1 MLPTLRGRISSNG
14 WAVAAIVAA
23 ILLANAPYLVD
34 AADPNPLPY
43 LSGLAEVYKPGPVAG
58 QSTVDPSNGYVS
70 QALGRL
76 AAEDI
81 IHGHLPWWN
90 PNEGTGNPL
99 FGEIESAALFPPTL
113 LNLIGNGQLYER
125 ILLELIG
132 ALSTFALLRRLGLNR
147 TASVAGGVLF
157 GLNGTY
163 AWFAYAAMYPVA
175 FLPLMLLG
183 IERAYAA
190 ARLGARGGWRLLA
203 IAAALSAYAG
213 FPETTYIDALLAVVW
228 FLWRCGSIE
237 PVHRRAFIAKGAMG
251 GALAL
256 LLAAPFIVAG
266 GVYASSSYNGNHA
279 NGAFGAVHLPG
290 ASLPMVL
297 MPYVYGPILGAPAL
311 VAETRHI
318 WSSSGGYLSIAVV
331 MLGCVGLFA
340 RGRRGLRIVLAAWIV
355 LVFSRMYGQVPLLGH
370 VLGVLPGMDNVA
382 FYRYADPVLEL
393 PVIILVALGIH
404 DVMTVEEHRRL
415 LLWAGLGALG
425 LIAIAALG
433 AHSLA
438 ARDGGPF
445 IAHFW
450 ESIAWGA
457 FLAVAAIATGRVA
470 RAGLRGRLLV
480 AIVAVDALV
489 LFMVPE
495 LSAPQ
500 NIVLDH
506 GPTTFLRTHLG
517 LQRFYTLYAVQPNY
531 GSYYGEASLN
541 LLEPSVPLVFARY
554 SYYHLDRG
562 APPTHLTGTPV
573 DRFPGTPSPQAELV
587 SNVAGFRAAA
597 VSYVLQL
604 RGQTPLPA
612 GDFKQV
618 LVTATTVVYRVLGA
632 EPFFTASGCTTR
644 ASGYASVLVDCP
656 RPTTL
661 VRRETDLSGW
671 SAAIDGRSV
680 PIHPTTGVF
689 QAVTVPTGTHRVTFS
704 YAPPAIVW
712 AEVAFLLGI
721 LGIAVGTSRRGRGML
736 P

>member
-1 MLPTLRGRISSNG
+1 MSRGRISSSG

-23 ILLANAPYLVD
+23 IMLANVPYLVD

-43 LSGLAEVYKPGPVAG
+43 LSALAAVYKPGPVAG

-70 QALGRL
+70 QALGRR

-90 PNEGTGNPL
+90 PDEGTGNPL
-99 FGEIESAALFPPTL
+99 FGEMESAAMFPPTL
-113 LNLIGNGQLYER
+113 LYLIGNGQLYER

-147 TASVAGGVLF
+147 TASVAGGVLY

-163 AWFAYAAMYPVA
+163 AWFAYAAMYPIA
-175 FLPLMLLG
+175 FLPLVLLG

-190 ARLGARGGWRLLA
+190 AQLRARGGWRLLA

-213 FPETTYIDALLAVVW
+213 FPETTYIDALFAIVW
-228 FLWRCGSIE
+228 FLWRCRSIE
-237 PVHRRAFIAKGAMG
+237 PARRRAFIAKGTMG
-251 GALAL
+251 GAVAL
-256 LLAAPFIVAG
+256 LLAAPFIIAG
-266 GVYASSSYNGNHA
+266 AVYTGSSYNGGHA

-290 ASLPMVL
+290 AALPMAL
-297 MPYVYGPILGAPAL
+297 MPYVYGPILAAPAL

-331 MLGCVGLFA
+331 MLGCVGLLA

-370 VLGVLPGMDNVA
+370 VIGVLPGMDNVA

-393 PVIILVALGIH
+393 PVIILVALAIN
-404 DVMTVEEHRRL
+404 DVMTVEEHRRR

-425 LIAIAALG
+425 LLAIAALG

-450 ESIAWGA
+450 ESIAWGVL
-457 FLAVAAIATGRVA
+457 LAIAAIATGRVG
-470 RAGLRGRLLV
+470 RTVLRGRLLV
-480 AIVAVDALV
+480 AIVVVDALV
-489 LFMVPE
+489 LFIVPE

-506 GPTTFLRTHLG
+506 GPTAFLRTHLG

-562 APPTHLTGTPV
+562 APPTHLTGTAV
-573 DRFPGTPSPQAELV
+573 DRFPGTPSPQSELV
-587 SNVAGFRAAA
+587 ANVAGFRTAA

-604 RGQTPLPA
+604 RSQPPLPA
-612 GDFKQV
+612 TDFTPV
-618 LVTATTVVYRVLGA
+618 LQTATTIVYRVIGA
-632 EPFFTASGCTTR
+632 ETFFTASGCTTR
-644 ASGYASVLVDCP
+644 ASGYASVMVNCP
-656 RPTTL
+656 RPATL

-680 PIHPTTGVF
+680 PIRPITGVL
-689 QAVTVPTGTHRVTFS
+689 QSVTVPAGNHRVTFS
-704 YAPPAIVW
+704 YLPPGIVW
-712 AEVAFLLGI
+712 AGFALVLGI
-721 LGIAVGTSRRGRGML
+721 LSIAAGSAQRGRALL